1 VPNESKSADSAQGA
15 SSRGR
20 DEAAPEELF
29 AAAVAHDRQGAR
41 HEAERLYRAVL
52 EAQPSHPGALH
63 RLGAACMQSGRR
75 EEAVELL
82 RRARTAE
89 PASPV
94 VHNDLGIALASM
106 QQADEARAAY
116 EQAIALAPDYAEA
129 HNNLGMLCAALG
141 RFAEA
146 VACYHRAIAARP
158 DFAGARNNLGN
169 ALVTL
174 WRFDEAIA
182 QFLKAIAAAPNFA
195 EAHSNLATALAAL
208 DLYEG
213 AAAHYRQAVTI
224 KPDFAAA
231 HINLGHTLVALNRP
245 EEAIAACRRAIE
257 LTPQSGDGYFALGH
271 ALRMLGQLAE
281 ARQALERGLDLSP
294 ARTDLHRALAD
305 VKQFA
310 PGDPQLAA
318 MEKLAGEKASL
329 RAPQRIELHFALA
342 KAYADIDEPEQAFAQ
357 LIEGNGLKRHEVI
370 YNEAVT
376 REGFQRVEAAF
387 TPELLRQKRGMGD
400 PSAVPIFVFGM
411 PRSGT
416 TLVEQ
421 IIASHP
427 KVFGADERMDFSRA
441 VGRLI
446 APSGMPIFP
455 DMIHSVTAAQLRAL
469 GAAYL
474 AGMRAAAP
482 AAERITDKWPA
493 NFVFAGLIHL
503 ALPNAKLIHV
513 SRDPP
518 DTCLSCFARLFAGP
532 HLSYTYDLGELG
544 RYYRGYEKLMAHWRR
559 VLPQGV
565 MLDVQYEE
573 LIADFEPHARRI
585 VAHCGLEWDESC
597 LSFHATQRPVRSASA
612 AQVRQPLYRSAVGR
626 WRRYA
631 AMLGPLLEALG
642 SEDVGRTTEN
652 GETRA

>member
-1 VPNESKSADSAQGA
+1 LSEESKSADSALAA
-15 SSRGR
+15 SSQERG
-20 DEAAPEELF
+20 EATPEELF
-29 AAAVAHDRQGAR
+29 ETAVAHDRQGSR
-41 HEAERLYRAVL
+41 PEAERLYRAVL
-52 EAQPSHPGALH
+52 HAQPSHAGALH

-82 RRARTAE
+82 RRARTAD

-106 QQADEARAAY
+106 RQAEEARAAY
-116 EQAIALAPDYAEA
+116 EQAIALAPNYAEA

-271 ALRMLGQLAE
+271 ALRMLGRLSE
-281 ARQALERGLDLSP
+281 ARQALEKGLDLSP

-305 VKQFA
+305 VKRFA
-310 PGDPQLAA
+310 RGDPQLAA
-318 MEKLAGEKASL
+318 MQRLVREKDSL
-329 RAPQRIELHFALA
+329 PAPQRIELHFALA
-342 KAYADIDEPEQAFAQ
+342 KAYADIDEPEQAFAH
-357 LIEGNGLKRHEVI
+357 LIEGNGLKRRQVI

-376 REGFQRVEAAF
+376 REGFRRVEAAF
-387 TPELLRQKRGMGD
+387 TLELLRQKQGMGD

-421 IIASHP
+421 ITASHP
-427 KVFGADERMDFSRA
+427 SAFGADERMDFSRA

-455 DMIHSVTAAQLRAL
+455 DMIHSVTAPQLRAL
-469 GAAYL
+469 GGAYL
-474 AGMRAAAP
+474 AGMRTAAP
-482 AAERITDKWPA
+482 GAERITDKWPA

-503 ALPNAKLIHV
+503 ALPNARLIHV
-513 SRDPP
+513 QRDPL

-544 RYYRGYEKLMAHWRR
+544 RYYRGYETLMAHWRR
-559 VLPQGV
+559 VLPEGV
-565 MLDVQYEE
+565 MLEVKYEE
-573 LIADFEPHARRI
+573 LIADFELQARRI
-585 VAHCGLEWDESC
+585 VAHCRLAWDERC
-597 LSFHATQRPVRSASA
+597 LAFHATRRPVRSASA
-612 AQVRQPLYRSAVGR
+612 AQVRQPLYGSAVGR
-626 WRRYA
+626 WRPYA
-631 AMLGPLLEALG
+631 AMLGSLMEALG
-642 SEDVGRTTEN
+642 LDSSGLTTKKA
-652 GETRA
+652 GL

>member
-15 SSRGR
+15 SSQERG
-20 DEAAPEELF
+20 EAAPEELF
-29 AAAVAHDRQGAR
+29 ATAVAHDRQGSR
-41 HEAERLYRAVL
+41 PEAEHLYRAVL

-116 EQAIALAPDYAEA
+116 EQAIALAPNYAEA
-129 HNNLGMLCAALG
+129 HNNLGMLCAARGRLG
-141 RFAEA
+141 EA
-146 VACYHRAIAARP
+146 VACYQRAIAASP
-158 DFAGARNNLGN
+158 NFAGARNNLGN

-174 WRFDEAIA
+174 WRFDEAVA
-182 QFLKAIAAAPNFA
+182 QFLKAIAAAPDFA

-213 AAAHYRQAVTI
+213 AAAHYRQAVAI
-224 KPDFAAA
+224 KPDFIAA
-231 HINLGHTLVALNRP
+231 HTNLGHTLVALNRP
-245 EEAIAACRRAIE
+245 EEAVAACRRAIE

-271 ALRMLGQLAE
+271 ALRMLGRLAE
-281 ARQALERGLDLSP
+281 ARQVLEQGLELAP
-294 ARTDLHRALAD
+294 ARADLHRALAD
-305 VKQFA
+305 VKQFT

-318 MEKLAGEKASL
+318 MEKLAREQTSL
-329 RAPQRIELHFALA
+329 PPPQRVELHFALA
-342 KAYADIDEPEQAFAQ
+342 KAYADIDQPGRAFEQ
-357 LIEGNGLKRHEVI
+357 LISGNGLKRRGVT
-370 YNEAVT
+370 YDEAVT
-376 REGFQRVEAAF
+376 REGFRRIEAAF
-387 TPELLRQKRGMGD
+387 TPELLRQRQGMGD
-400 PSAVPIFVFGM
+400 PSALPIFVFGM

-427 KVFGADERMDFSRA
+427 RAFGADERMDFSRA
-441 VGRLI
+441 VRRLV
-446 APSGMPIFP
+446 APNGMPAFP
-455 DMIHSVTAAQLRAL
+455 DMIQSVTAPQLRAL

-474 AGMRAAAP
+474 AGMRATAP
-482 AAERITDKWPA
+482 AAERITDKWPG
-493 NFVFAGLIHL
+493 NFIFAALIHL

-513 SRDPP
+513 RRDPI

-532 HLSYTYDLGELG
+532 YLSYTYDLGELG

-559 VLPQGV
+559 VLPEEV
-565 MLDVQYEE
+565 MLEVKYEE
-573 LIADFEPHARRI
+573 LIADFAPQARRI
-585 VAHCGLEWDESC
+585 IAHCGLEWDERC
-597 LSFHATQRPVRSASA
+597 LAFHATQRPVRSASA
-612 AQVRQPLYRSAVGR
+612 AQVRQPLYHSAVGR
-626 WRRYA
+626 WRPYA

>member
-15 SSRGR
+15 SPREGE
-20 DEAAPEELF
+20 EAAPDRLF
-29 AAAVAHDRQGAR
+29 SMAVAHDRQGAR
-41 HEAERLYRAVL
+41 PEAERLYRAVL

-63 RLGAACMQSGRR
+63 RLGAACVQSGRR

-116 EQAIALAPDYAEA
+116 EQAIALAPNYAEA

-174 WRFDEAIA
+174 WRFEEAIT

-213 AAAHYRQAVTI
+213 AAAHYRQAVAN

-245 EEAIAACRRAIE
+245 EEAIAACRRAIK

-271 ALRMLGQLAE
+271 ALRMLGRLAE
-281 ARQALERGLDLSP
+281 ARQVLERGLDLSP

-305 VKQFA
+305 VKRFA
-310 PGDPQLAA
+310 RGDPQLAA
-318 MEKLAGEKASL
+318 MERLVREQDSL
-329 RAPQRIELHFALA
+329 PAPQRIELYFALA
-342 KAYADIDEPEQAFAQ
+342 KAYADIDEPERAFAH
-357 LIEGNGLKRHEVI
+357 LIAGNGLKRRTIAYV
-370 YNEAVT
+370 EAAPL
-376 REGFQRVEAAF
+376 EGFQRVEAAF
-387 TPELLRQKRGMGD
+387 TPALVRQKQRTGD
-400 PSAVPIFVFGM
+400 PSAVPVFVFGM

-421 IIASHP
+421 VIASHP
-427 KVFGADERMDFSRA
+427 RAFGADERMDFTRA
-441 VGRLI
+441 VSKLVG
-446 APSGMPIFP
+446 PNGMPIFP
-455 DMIHSVTAAQLRAL
+455 DMIHSVTAAQLRAV

-482 AAERITDKWPA
+482 SAERIVDKWPA

-513 SRDPP
+513 QRDPL

-565 MLDVQYEE
+565 MLEVQYEE
-573 LIADFEPHARRI
+573 LIADFELQARRI
-585 VAHCGLEWDESC
+585 VAHCGLAWDERC
-597 LSFHATQRPVRSASA
+597 LAFHATQRPVRSASA
-612 AQVRQPLYRSAVGR
+612 AQVRQPLYASAVGR
-626 WRRYA
+626 SRAYA
-631 AMLGPLLEALG
+631 EMLGPLMEALG
-642 SEDVGRTTEN
+642 SKQ
-652 GETRA
+652 